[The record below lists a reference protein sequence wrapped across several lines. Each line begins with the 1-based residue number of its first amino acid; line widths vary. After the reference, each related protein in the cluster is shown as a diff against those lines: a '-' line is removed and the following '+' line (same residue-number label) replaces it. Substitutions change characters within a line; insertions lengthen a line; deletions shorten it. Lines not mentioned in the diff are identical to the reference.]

1 MAQPLPSSDQPPFSR
16 LLAIIHTLRGAQ
28 GCPWDQKQTPETM
41 LKYFREECQELIE
54 AMEKGESAAIC
65 EEMGDALF
73 VFAFLLSLYEERG
86 QFTSDDVFT
95 GIIDKM
101 IRRHPHVFGDVLVH
115 NEQELRAQW
124 EAIKAQEKGASR
136 S

>member
-1 MAQPLPSSDQPPFSR
+1 MAQPIPDSDQPPFAR
-16 LLAIIHTLRGAQ
+16 LISIIRILRGEH

-41 LKYFREECQELIE
+41 LKYLREECQELIE
-54 AMEKGESAAIC
+54 ALERGDNTNIC

-73 VFAFLLSLYEERG
+73 VFAFLISIYEERG
-86 QFTSDDVFT
+86 QFTSDDVFS

-101 IRRHPHVFGDVLVH
+101 IRRHPHVFGDVQVH
-115 NEQELRAQW
+115 DEKELRDQW
-124 EAIKAQEKGASR
+124 ETIKAQEKAASH